1 MLFIDKRGEQNG
13 YPIQYLSLRDELGNL
28 LAGVEGGHL
37 HVGHAPLGSPRRLQD
52 LIMLLQDLTETCEV
66 QILGRGETVEGL

>member
-1 MLFIDKRGEQNG
+1 MLFIDKRGKQNG
-13 YPIQYLSLRDELGNL
+13 CPVQYLSLRDELGDL

-37 HVGHAPLGSPRRLQD
+37 HVGHAPVGPPRRLQD